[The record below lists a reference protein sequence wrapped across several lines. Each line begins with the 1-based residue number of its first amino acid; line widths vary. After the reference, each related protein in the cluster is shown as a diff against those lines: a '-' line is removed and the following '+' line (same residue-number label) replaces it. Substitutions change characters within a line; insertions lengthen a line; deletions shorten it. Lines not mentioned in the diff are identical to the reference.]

1 MGRIGVIWNALQN
14 VMGQAIGKL
23 IASLIQ

>member
-1 MGRIGVIWNALQN
+1 MGVIWNALQN
-14 VMGQAIGKL
+14 VIGQSIGKL

>member
-14 VMGQAIGKL
+14 VIGQSIAKL